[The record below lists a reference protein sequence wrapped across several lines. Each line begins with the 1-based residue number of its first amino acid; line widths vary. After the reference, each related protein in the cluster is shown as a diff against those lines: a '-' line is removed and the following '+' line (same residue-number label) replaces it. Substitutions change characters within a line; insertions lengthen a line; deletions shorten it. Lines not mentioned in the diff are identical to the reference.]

1 VVRLAALAVL
11 GFSGFSGFWT
21 APSVGL
27 AQGPGPRTASLRSP
41 DGHIT
46 FELRTNPAGLLT
58 YRITRDGIPAVDWSP
73 VGIVVDGVNLT
84 ERAIESGRAVR
95 SSTNEDY
102 PTRGVH
108 AIAHDRSNNETYQFQ
123 QHETGSGFSLQVR
136 AFNDG
141 VGFRFL
147 VPPSPLRGL
156 GGQGPAAERTPDE
169 ATAFKVPSGSTTWT
183 HDLHGHYESMYV
195 KRAIEDVPAG
205 DWAAPPLTYKLPG
218 DGGYA
223 SITESALTAYAGMA
237 LQADGRSGYVARLGH
252 AHPVSYPYALR
263 YKAEDVLRLA
273 LPAKVTGPIQTP
285 WRVVLVAKDLNGLVN
300 NDIIH
305 NLAPPPDPAIFPQ
318 GQATPWIRPGRAVW
332 RYLDGGDNTYEGL
345 KGFTDLAAKLGFE
358 HHVVEGV
365 WRQWTPEQLKA
376 FVDYATERHVGI
388 WLWKHSRDLQTAEA
402 RREFFDLCRTN
413 GVVGAKIDFF
423 DHEAKEVI
431 DLYDAIL
438 REAAA
443 SHLMVDFH
451 GANKPTGMDRTWPNE
466 LTREGIYG
474 FEHRGPA
481 PWGPHNTTV
490 PFTRYL
496 AGAGDFTP
504 TVFGDRR
511 RESSWAHQIAS
522 AVVFTSPLLVYGGHP
537 QSFLDNPAVEII
549 RSIQATWDETIVLPP
564 SEIGEV
570 AAVARRHGTEWFLA
584 VLNGAGARTVRITP
598 SFLGGGRYAAVMAR
612 DTPDTPASLAI
623 ERGIAS
629 AAEPITIVLREGG
642 GFVARLV
649 PGGV

>member
-1 VVRLAALAVL
+1 VLAFAW
-11 GFSGFSGFWT
+11 FSGLSGF
-21 APSVGL
+21 ASERSL
-27 AQGPGPRTASLRSP
+27 ALVQGTSPRTATLKSP
-41 DGHIT
+41 DGHIA
-46 FELRTNPAGLLT
+46 FELRTDPAGPLT
-58 YRITRDGIPAVDWSP
+58 YRISRDGIAAVDWSP
-73 VGIVVDGVNLT
+73 AGIVVDGANIT
-84 ERAIESGRAVR
+84 ERALESDRARAR

-108 AIAHDRSNNETYQFQ
+108 AVAHNRSNNETYLFQ
-123 QHETGSGFSLQVR
+123 QSKTWARFSLQVR
-136 AFNDG
+136 VFNDG

-147 VPPSPLRGL
+147 VPGE
-156 GGQGPAAERTPDE
+156 GTRTPDE
-169 ATAFKVPSGSTTWT
+169 ATAFKIPAGSTTWT

-195 KRAIEDVPAG
+195 TRAIADVPSG

-237 LQADGRSGYVARLGH
+237 LQADGHGGYAARLGH

-285 WRVVLVAKDLNGLVN
+285 WRVVVVSKDLNGLVN

-305 NLAPPPDPAIFPQ
+305 NLAPPPDPALFPQ

-332 RYLDGGDNTYEGL
+332 RYLDGGDNSYEGL
-345 KGFTDLAAKLGFE
+345 MGFTDLAATLGFE

-376 FVDYATERHVGI
+376 FVDHATERHVGI

-402 RREFFDLCRTN
+402 RRDFFDLCRRN

-438 REAAA
+438 REAAVH
-443 SHLMVDFH
+443 HLMVDFH
-451 GANKPTGMDRTWPNE
+451 GANKPTGLDRTWPNE

-474 FEHRGPA
+474 FEHRGTA

-537 QSFLDNPAVEII
+537 QSFLDSPAIEIL
-549 RSIQATWDETIVLPP
+549 RNIQATWDETIVLPP

-570 AAVARRHGTEWFLA
+570 AVMARRHGTEWFLA

-598 SFLGGGRYAAVMAR
+598 SFLGPGRYTAVMAR
-612 DTPDTPASLAI
+612 DNPADPASLAV
-623 ERGIAS
+623 ERGVLR
-629 AAEPITIVLREGG
+629 AAEPISVVLREGG